1 MGTRT
6 RSKSSPVVLENIVD
20 TGTEGTKV
28 AVGNVAQRGST
39 TGQWRYNTDSG
50 YYEGRNSD
58 GTFSTLEPTPIVDS
72 ISPVTFN
79 GEAGVSIVITGS
91 SFSVGAVVKI
101 IGNNGTEYNPA
112 STTRNSSTQITIT
125 TPVLLVN
132 NEPYDIKVINSGG
145 ANGILEDCLDAGG
158 SPSWASY
165 AGDPHTLGGVENSQ
179 TGTHFTLA
187 ATDPESQ
194 AITYAPTG
202 TVWSGINL
210 AVSSAGV
217 ISGDPTDQGS
227 ATQFTETVR
236 ATDAAGN
243 TSDKNFRITVG
254 PYNAIS
260 AGDGTDG
267 VSTISGLNQ
276 PNTYYAITDATK
288 GSGSNTFTL
297 DTVSGLAV
305 GDKILIWQVQDSTT
319 TANAGKMIY
328 TTVTNIAGNVATT
341 TDNINW
347 AMVSNDANNSTA
359 HTAQIV
365 RIPQY
370 TTVTVQ
376 SGGVMAPG
384 AWTGTKGG
392 ILVFEATGNVTVDS
406 GGFLVGDGM
415 GFRGGNGGLSGG
427 GGSGQTGYTGYQ
439 GEDREGHGVA
449 FGAGGSQ
456 SLTGHVNLHSVSGS
470 GSSAGVGY
478 GGGGTASGGGG
489 GGGGGAG
496 GDQDSSIGSNLF
508 LPGGGGGGGGG
519 AGSGNHSSY
528 SRGGAGAGSGGGIIM
543 IRCNQFVNNG
553 TTRSRPGYGAG
564 AGSAEDYGSAS
575 FQASGTGSSV
585 GLVVGAHTLGN
596 GNGLW
601 NTHDVSSSAGTKGT
615 NGGNGTGQ
623 GGAYGY
629 GSSGGDD
636 HGMPGGYTAVV
647 GGGNGGEGDDGGDG
661 GGGGGAGGS
670 GGGGASGGH
679 DIAGGAG
686 GGQGG
691 SGGVIWIEATSINVG
706 SNMATPRGIGGGG
719 GGSTSGGS
727 QCGHTGGSAQYDITS
742 GTGYSWGA
750 SGIAQGCS
758 GYYSLTGVGA
768 GAAGYA
774 GDMGLIHLATGTG
787 SYSGTVAS
795 TDNGQAQT
803 GGTVT
808 SASMTALSPFGSNGY
823 SIT

>member
-1 MGTRT
+1 L
-6 RSKSSPVVLENIVD
+6 SL
-20 TGTEGTKV
+20 
-28 AVGNVAQRGST
+28 
-39 TGQWRYNTDSG
+39 
-50 YYEGRNSD
+50 
-58 GTFSTLEPTPIVDS
+58 
-72 ISPVTFN
+72 
-79 GEAGVSIVITGS
+79 
-91 SFSVGAVVKI
+91 
-101 IGNNGTEYNPA
+101 
-112 STTRNSSTQITIT
+112 NSST
-125 TPVLLVN
+125 
-132 NEPYDIKVINSGG
+132 
-145 ANGILEDCLDAGG
+145 
-158 SPSWASY
+158 
-165 AGDPHTLGGVENSQ
+165 
-179 TGTHFTLA
+179 
-187 ATDPESQ
+187 
-194 AITYAPTG
+194 
-202 TVWSGINL
+202 
-210 AVSSAGV
+210 GV

-227 ATQFTETVR
+227 ATTFTETVR

-243 TSDKNFRITVG
+243 TSDKNFSISIG

-267 VSTISGLNQ
+267 ALTVTGLSQ
-276 PNTYYAITDATK
+276 PNTYYAITDASK
-288 GSGSNTFTL
+288 GSGSNIFTL

-328 TTVTNIAGNVATT
+328 TTVTDITGNVATT

-370 TTVTVQ
+370 TSVSVS

-384 AWTGTKGG
+384 IWTGTKGG
-392 ILVFEATGNVTVDS
+392 ILVLEATGNVTIDS
-406 GGFLVGDGM
+406 GGYIVGDGM
-415 GFRGGNGGLSGG
+415 GFRGGNGGQSGG
-427 GGSGQTGYTGYQ
+427 GAGHTGYQ
-439 GEDREGHGVA
+439 GEDRTGHGVNY
-449 FGAGGSQ
+449 GTGQTQ
-456 SLTGHVNLHSVSGS
+456 STTGHVNLHSVVGS
-470 GSSAGVGY
+470 NGGGAGYGAGGD
-478 GGGGTASGGGG
+478 GGGGAGGAGGAGGGQDSNIGSNLFVLGGGG
-489 GGGGGAG
+489 GGGGG
-496 GDQDSSIGSNLF
+496 S
-508 LPGGGGGGGGG
+508 G
-519 AGSGNHSSY
+519 AGNHSSY

-543 IRCNQFVNNG
+543 IRCNAFDNNG
-553 TTRSRPGYGAG
+553 TMRSRPGYGAG
-564 AGSAEDYGSAS
+564 AGSAEDYGSINFRA
-575 FQASGTGSSV
+575 AGTGSSV
-585 GLVVGAHTLGN
+585 GLVIGAHTLGN

-601 NTHDVSSSAGTKGT
+601 NTYDVSSSAGTKGT

-691 SGGVIWIEATSINVG
+691 SGGIIWIEATSIDVG

-727 QCGHTGGSAQYDITS
+727 SCGHTGGSAQYDITS

-758 GYYSLTGVGA
+758 SYYPSTGA

-808 SASMTALSPFGSNGY
+808 SASMTALSPFGNSGY
-823 SIT
+823 SIV